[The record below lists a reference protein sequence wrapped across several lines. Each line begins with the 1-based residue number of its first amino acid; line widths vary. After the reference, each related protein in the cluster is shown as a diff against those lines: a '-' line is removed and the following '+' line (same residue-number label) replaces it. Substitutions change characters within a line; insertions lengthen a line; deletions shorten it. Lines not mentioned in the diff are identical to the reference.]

1 MLGTITVSM
10 SILICEFGCDAWMYD
25 KVERL
30 RGVEESAGSE
40 GVYICKS
47 ISWDGIKS
55 PITVLVPVP
64 LY

>member
-25 KVERL
+25 KMERL

-47 ISWDGIKS
+47 IG
-55 PITVLVPVP
+55 
-64 LY
+64 